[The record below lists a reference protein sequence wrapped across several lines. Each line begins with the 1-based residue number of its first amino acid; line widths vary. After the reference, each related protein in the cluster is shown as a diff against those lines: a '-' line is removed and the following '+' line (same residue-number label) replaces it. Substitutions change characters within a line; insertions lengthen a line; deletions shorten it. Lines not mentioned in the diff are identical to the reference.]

1 MTLEV
6 QVVVEGAPLSCCGV
20 ACGVVHIH
28 NMWMGEVARGL
39 EG

>member
-20 ACGVVHIH
+20 VHIH
-28 NMWMGEVARGL
+28 NMWMGEVVKGL